1 MKYIQDESTNTL
13 IFYFFFWIAVA
24 FLIVKWD
31 LYEKRKSEKKNEYRD
46 SLSKFRIRGIF
57 IIILIGLFATVKELL
72 NKI

>member
-13 IFYFFFWIAVA
+13 IFYIFFWIAVA

-31 LYEKRKSEKKNEYRD
+31 LYEKRKSEERNEYRD
-46 SLSKFRIRGIF
+46 SLSKFRLRAIF

-72 NKI
+72 NRI